1 MTTSVVLSSQPGKAN
16 RGLHPFDAHLLHS
29 PVEGLDASAFVEH
42 FNGKMS
48 QVVCPLSLLSVLD
61 QFRGGSAVML
71 CQSGGQ
77 ACHCGWRD
85 RDWKVRVLVAPGL
98 TVLLQVNMDSQH

>member
-48 QVVCPLSLLSVLD
+48 QVVCPLCLSLLKAFPCS
-61 QFRGGSAVML
+61 L
-71 CQSGGQ
+71 C
-77 ACHCGWRD
+77 
-85 RDWKVRVLVAPGL
+85 
-98 TVLLQVNMDSQH
+98 